1 MAHDIIT
8 PAQIGEYISLDQ
20 CSRFF
25 KHHIDEIEHSE
36 NHSADEYVEA
46 FTPLNLLLSEIG
58 NEFEQAIKSDL
69 AVGASEL
76 RELTTEADPGDDEF
90 DPDHELILSKIQ
102 EGISAAPST
111 EPVVLF
117 QPTLSGTIGTWHIG
131 GHADFVFLW
140 PTETGVEVRVIDAK
154 SSSDE
159 KSYQQIQ
166 AAVYTNLIEQIV
178 ADDPRTDDDAVSY
191 SSGVITR
198 ESDYQPVTPTT
209 VPSFD
214 YDSRIADITRQ
225 LGPGADIETT
235 ADYDLETAPHQLNS
249 KCNQCPYNESCTTEA
264 FEASHVRLLG
274 LSDSEQETLEAHD
287 ITTIDELADPCAEPR
302 DSEEQTEWKP
312 TEQKRASFVAPE
324 SAYHDLKSQP
334 GIGER
339 LPNLVYRAQAL
350 QKQLA
355 APETHQSALWLP
367 GTGRCQLP
375 EDDPYDPAD
384 VSFEPNS
391 LIRVYLNVQEDH
403 LRDRVIQLNARV
415 SVGDPDISSRRISEL
430 SDAAPGDPDDAAR
443 EEKELLESFIESLNT
458 AIESIGTAIELDG
471 ETNQQHPLLQF
482 YTYTGGEEDTLRD
495 ALNRHSSDRIAAF
508 TDTFEGPASIDTPR
522 VCHLKPEIRTRL
534 AIPTP
539 SYGLL
544 HVYDAVQPPG
554 DSYSKPRRTDGWEYT
569 PPHAS
574 TDDSIDI
581 RKLFRR
587 RLFNTEVAWSRDGE
601 SISVSPSEYPDAYG
615 LKTRYRYGAEIP
627 LGYFW
632 AAIGRI
638 DDQWM
643 ADLETDIESS
653 PRIQHDI
660 NGYRYH
666 NAESKETP
674 IAPPDLTAL
683 GKHLVDVL
691 EHVERAL
698 IYRSERITE
707 RKPEFDP
714 STVWTDTH
722 STATVAEA
730 ARDYLSIEHTT
741 QQREHYELYRKLPR
755 QRILSGESL
764 PVKITSIDADAGGD
778 LSIVVTGKLPYDHP
792 NLFDEN
798 SDAAKLVCKRKGK
811 ENTSSGDWMV
821 ANRYQP
827 TQVSEAISKPYEI
840 ERGVQATIRDI
851 DLKADEIVFE
861 LRNMYWEPGNFD
873 CNHRNYT
880 LNESE
885 AIGDDWLTYVERNEW
900 LILDPATTSFSADRA
915 DKALETAE
923 QNELHTLLEKLRWG
937 EDDALCETLFDS
949 EQLEAF
955 ASWLSA
961 NVNVDSFP
969 NDRQQEFITTANQV
983 GLLQGPPGTGKT
995 AGTLAPALCARLFA
1009 AGQGGRSVAGL
1020 ITGPSNTAIDELLAD
1035 TAELVETLCEAGVNG
1050 FSADTIE
1057 LVRITRE
1064 PPTNPADGVSYL
1076 HYSNDDDTEALN
1088 DLYERIIASGE
1099 GVIPP
1104 GMTSSSSTDGG
1115 GATQTG
1121 QATFTTFDTTDA
1133 TTTVVGDGPPASEQT
1148 HTLVFTTPTSSW
1160 GLLKDFASSG
1170 ADPVDI
1176 ASQSLWDLVVG
1187 DEASML
1193 TLPKLVLAGAGM
1205 KSSAQLLLGGDHR
1218 QLPPVQ
1224 KYEWEDERR
1233 RSVTE
1238 AAPHLSTLDYFRLL
1252 GGDPGASAEILDSE
1266 QRELLAADIDADAN
1280 SIPLV
1285 QLNTTF
1291 RFGPDTADFIG
1302 KTVYAK
1308 DGIDYS
1314 ATAHDSVPQ
1323 LHTADTEPLQ
1333 AVYDPASI
1341 TVITYDAEQTYQQVN
1356 PIEAAITNLLLW
1368 NHSHDATAG
1377 VVTPHNAQRTR
1388 VRENLYN
1395 LQQRGSDTPINL
1407 DNGTQV
1413 ETVNRFQGGQKD
1425 IMVVSATASNPQFIR
1440 SESDFLLEL
1449 NRANVA
1455 FSRHQYKLIVVMAE
1469 SLLSHIPEE
1478 PDTYDDALLWKTLS
1492 QSAGEAPTTDGE
1504 PYWAGTLTEFMAP
1517 VDPADPQRAA
1527 ATAVSVYHLY

>member
-1 MAHDIIT
+1 
-8 PAQIGEYISLDQ
+8 
-20 CSRFF
+20 
-25 KHHIDEIEHSE
+25 
-36 NHSADEYVEA
+36 
-46 FTPLNLLLSEIG
+46 
-58 NEFEQAIKSDL
+58 
-69 AVGASEL
+69 
-76 RELTTEADPGDDEF
+76 
-90 DPDHELILSKIQ
+90 
-102 EGISAAPST
+102 
-111 EPVVLF
+111 
-117 QPTLSGTIGTWHIG
+117 
-131 GHADFVFLW
+131 
-140 PTETGVEVRVIDAK
+140 
-154 SSSDE
+154 
-159 KSYQQIQ
+159 
-166 AAVYTNLIEQIV
+166 
-178 ADDPRTDDDAVSY
+178 
-191 SSGVITR
+191 
-198 ESDYQPVTPTT
+198 
-209 VPSFD
+209 
-214 YDSRIADITRQ
+214 
-225 LGPGADIETT
+225 
-235 ADYDLETAPHQLNS
+235 
-249 KCNQCPYNESCTTEA
+249 
-264 FEASHVRLLG
+264 LLG
-274 LSDSEQETLEAHD
+274 LTESEQETLEAHD
-287 ITTIDELADPCAEPR
+287 ITTIGELADLCAEPR
-302 DSEEQTEWKP
+302 EGEEQSEWKP
-312 TEQKRASFVAPE
+312 TKQKRASFVAPE
-324 SAYHDLKSQP
+324 SPYHDLKSQP

-355 APETHQSALWLP
+355 DPETHQSALWIP

-375 EDDPYDPAD
+375 DDDPYEPED
-384 VSFEPNS
+384 VAFEPNS
-391 LIRVYLNVQEDH
+391 MIRVYLNVQEDH

-415 SVGDPDISSRRISEL
+415 SVSDPDIASIRISEL
-430 SDAAPGDPDDAAR
+430 ADTAPGDPDAAAQ
-443 EEKELLESFIESLNT
+443 EEYDLLESFIESLHT
-458 AIESIGTAIELDG
+458 AIERVGTAIDLEG
-471 ETNQQHPLLQF
+471 ETDQQHPLLQF
-482 YTYTGGEEDTLRD
+482 YTYTAGEEDTLRD

-522 VCHLKPEIRTRL
+522 VCHLKPEIQNRL

-544 HVYDAVQPPG
+544 HVYDSVQPPA
-554 DSYSKPRRTDGWEYT
+554 DDYSKPRGTPGWEYT
-569 PPHAS
+569 PPHGS
-574 TDDSIDI
+574 TDESIDI

-587 RLFNTEVAWSRDGE
+587 RLFNTEVAWSHDGD
-601 SISVSPSEYPDAYG
+601 SISVSPAEYPDSYG

-632 AAIGRI
+632 AAVGRI

-666 NAESKETP
+666 NAETQETP

-683 GKHLVDVL
+683 GKHMVDVL

-698 IYRSERITE
+698 IYRDEQITE

-714 STVWTDTH
+714 STVWADTH

-730 ARDYLSIEHTT
+730 AREYLSIEHTT
-741 QQREHYELYRKLPR
+741 QQQEQYELYRKLPR

-764 PVKITSIDADAGGD
+764 PVKITAIDEDGGGD
-778 LSIVVTGKLPYDHP
+778 LSIVVEGELPYDHP

-798 SDAAKLVCKRKGK
+798 SEAAKLVCKRKGK
-811 ENTSSGDWMV
+811 EHTSSGDWMV

-827 TQVSEAISKPYEI
+827 TQVSEAISQPHEI

-851 DLKADEIVFE
+851 DLKAGEVEFE
-861 LRNMYWEPGNFD
+861 LRNMYWDPGNFD

-885 AIGDDWLTYVERNEW
+885 AIGDDWLTYIGRNEW

-923 QNELHTLLEKLRWG
+923 QNELHTLLEELRWG
-937 EDDALCETLFDS
+937 ADDALRETVFDS

-961 NVNVDSFP
+961 NVDVDSFP

-995 AGTLAPALCARLFA
+995 AGTLAPTLCARLFA
-1009 AGQGGRSVAGL
+1009 AGQVGRSVAGL

-1035 TAELVETLCEAGVNG
+1035 TAELVETLCEEGVSG

-1064 PPTNPADGVSYL
+1064 PPTDPADGVSYL
-1076 HYSNDDDTEALN
+1076 HYSNDDDAEALN
-1088 DLYERIIASGE
+1088 DIYDRILSSGE

-1104 GMTSSSSTDGG
+1104 GTTASSSTDGG
-1115 GATQTG
+1115 TTKQAG
-1121 QATFTTFDTTDA
+1121 QATFTTFDDTDTGTA
-1133 TTTVVGDGPPASEQT
+1133 VVDDGPPASEQT

-1160 GLLKDFASSG
+1160 GLLKDFAASG
-1170 ADPVDI
+1170 ADPADI

-1193 TLPKLVLAGAGM
+1193 TLPKLILAGAGM

-1252 GGDPGASAEILDSE
+1252 GGDADGSGEILDPE
-1266 QRELLAADIDADAN
+1266 QRDLLAADIDPDSN
-1280 SIPLV
+1280 PIPLV

-1314 ATAHDSVPQ
+1314 ATEHTSVPK

-1333 AVYDPASI
+1333 AVYDPAPI

-1368 NHSHDATAG
+1368 NHSQDATAG

-1388 VRENLYN
+1388 VRENLYS
-1395 LQQRGSDTPINL
+1395 LQQRAPDTPINL

-1413 ETVNRFQGGQKD
+1413 ETVNRFQGGQKG

-1492 QSAGEAPTTDGE
+1492 QAAGEAPTTDDE

-1517 VDPADPQRAA
+1517 VDPSNPQRAA
-1527 ATAVSVYHLY
+1527 ATDVSVYHLS